1 MADFFPTSETTG
13 AADLVSMGAG
23 DFVYVA
29 PQVVLTETNISNFG
43 IQDTAY
49 GEAEIFGS
57 VTANDPVFFEGSPA
71 ATTNIQIG
79 QTGVVSDYGGN
90 GDAIDVE
97 GGFYDISN
105 SGQIIADQGG
115 DGILVGNDGSS
126 GAIRNYG
133 TIDAVVG
140 VDDVDFNTDDFNY
153 LDNYGTIAG
162 SSDAVSETRGH
173 VAEIN
178 NYGALVTTG
187 PGAAVFGD
195 STTIVSL
202 VNVGTITGG
211 VTLQA
216 GDCVVNNQGTIIG
229 GIVGGAIDLEGS
241 NASLN
246 NSGTLDGDVSLGGGN
261 DTIVNTGVING
272 SVGFFG
278 ATGAS
283 LDSGRGV
290 ITGEI
295 ECGDGGATVIAGE
308 TGDVVIGGAGN
319 DRLQASPT
327 LAAAN
332 NAAMTTLDG
341 AGGNN
346 WLIGDGAYVTFDS
359 GDANGGI
366 NHINGRLSKM
376 SDVAG
381 DENNTVSYASLSGS
395 AQSVYVNL
403 LDGVAYTC
411 STDNANTA
419 ANSAFT
425 LEDYIRNVPNV
436 IGSTCADLLVC
447 DNGVDNITAGGAG
460 TVMDAGVGGGSQ
472 DTFVFTSFASSTST
486 SEDTINGF
494 KAGVDMLDFSALDV
508 TAANIVIKRSASN
521 HHIST
526 VSVEQTAGVFD
537 AATNLTLSV
546 HTTTAGALT
555 AGSIIF

>member
-1 MADFFPTSETTG
+1 
-13 AADLVSMGAG
+13 MGAG

-29 PQVVLTETNISNFG
+29 PQVVLTETNVDNFG
-43 IQDTAY
+43 IKDNFF
-49 GEAEIFGS
+49 GNAEIYGS
-57 VTANDPVFFEGSPA
+57 VTANDAVFFTGA
-71 ATTNIQIG
+71 AGQTTDIQIG
-79 QTGVVSDYGGN
+79 QTGVVSDYGGGGAGVEVEN
-90 GDAIDVE
+90 GL
-97 GGFYDISN
+97 YDISN
-105 SGQIIADQGG
+105 SGQIIADESG
-115 DGILVGNDGSS
+115 DGIIVGVAGSS

-133 TIDAVVG
+133 TIDATVG
-140 VDDVDFNTDDFNY
+140 VSDADFNTNDLNY
-153 LDNYGTIAG
+153 IDNYGTIAG
-162 SSDAVSETRGH
+162 STDAISETGGH
-173 VAEIN
+173 FAQIN
-178 NYGALVTTG
+178 NYGALVTTTAD
-187 PGAAVFGD
+187 AAVFGD
-195 STTIVSL
+195 STTLVSL

-216 GDCVVNNQGTIIG
+216 SNSSIANQGTIIG

-246 NSGTLDGDVSLGGGN
+246 NSGTLDGDVSLGGAG
-261 DTIVNTGVING
+261 DSIVNTGVING
-272 SVGFFG
+272 EVGFFG
-278 ATGAS
+278 ATNAS
-283 LDSGRGV
+283 LNSGRGV

-295 ECGDGGATVIAGE
+295 DCGDGGATVIAGE
-308 TGDVVIGGAGN
+308 TGDVVVGGAGN

-381 DENNTVSYASLSGS
+381 DQNNTLSYASLGGG
-395 AQSVYVNL
+395 AHSVFVNL
-403 LDGVAYTC
+403 LTGQAWTC
-411 STDNANTA
+411 STPNANTA
-419 ANSAFT
+419 PEAALTF
-425 LEDYIRNVPNV
+425 EDYIRNVPNV
-436 IGSTCADLLVC
+436 IGSSGADTLIC
-447 DNGVDNITAGGAG
+447 DNGVDTITPGGAG
-460 TVMDAGVGGGSQ
+460 TVMDAGVGAGSQ

-486 SEDTINGF
+486 SRDTINGF

-508 TAANIVIKRSASN
+508 TAANIVITQPASN

-526 VSVEQTAGVFD
+526 VSVEQTAGTFD

-546 HTTTAGALT
+546 HTTTIGALT
-555 AGSIIF
+555 TGSIIF